1 MKRIIA
7 LIVTGLLVLVLL
19 TGLSAVPASARGTDD
34 WSVGDAR
41 IAEEVT
47 SLVIESPD
55 IDVFLKTGS
64 GQEILITESSGAE
77 LSDDQKVRWQLD
89 GTTLRIKYGDSIIQ
103 GIFGFLLGNNN
114 RSLTVTLPEDLV
126 LDSLEVSVASADVT
140 TDLLHSANAD
150 LSAASGDMN
159 VLLAGDM
166 ENAAFSSASGNITA
180 SLETAEAVRADA
192 SSGDLFVTLQTAGQF
207 AAGTSSGEITLKA
220 GEITDL
226 SIKSAS
232 GEVYA
237 ALAKAP
243 EEASIS
249 TASGDVT
256 AALPED
262 ADLTITVTTASG
274 DFTSQ
279 LPVVMDGKTYALG
292 NGSGQM
298 SISTASGDIS
308 IRKAD

>member
-1 MKRIIA
+1 MKKRIA
-7 LIVTGLLVLVLL
+7 LIVTGLFAFVLL
-19 TGLSAVPASARGTDD
+19 TGLRAIPASARGAGD

-41 IAEEVT
+41 ITEEVT

-55 IDVFLKTGS
+55 IDVFLKTGPD
-64 GQEILITESSGAE
+64 QEILITESSGAE
-77 LSDDQKVRWQLD
+77 LSEDQKVRWQLD
-89 GTTLRIKYGDSIIQ
+89 GTTLRIKYTDSIIQ

-126 LDSLEVSVASADVT
+126 LDSLNISVASADVT

-150 LSAASGDMN
+150 FSAASGDMN

-180 SLETAEAVRADA
+180 SLENAEAVQADA
-192 SSGDLFVTLQTAGQF
+192 ASGDLFVTLISAGQF
-207 AAGTSSGEITLKA
+207 SADTSSGEITLQA
-220 GEITDL
+220 DEVAVL
-226 SIKSAS
+226 SVESAS
-232 GEVYA
+232 GEVYT

-243 EEASIS
+243 KDASIS

-256 AALPED
+256 MALPED
-262 ADLTITVTTASG
+262 ADATVTVSTASG

-292 NGSGQM
+292 NGTGQM
-298 SISTASGDIS
+298 TISTASGDIS

>member
-159 VLLAGDM
+159 ILLASDM

-180 SLETAEAVRADA
+180 SLENAEAVRAEA
-192 SSGDLFVTLQTAGQF
+192 ASGDLFVTLTSAGQF
-207 AAGTSSGEITLKA
+207 SADTSSGEITLQA
-220 GEITDL
+220 DEIADL
-226 SIKSAS
+226 SVESAS

-243 EEASIS
+243 DDASIS

-256 AALPED
+256 VALPENAD
-262 ADLTITVTTASG
+262 ATVTVSTASG

>member
-55 IDVFLKTGS
+55 IDVFLKTGPDP
-64 GQEILITESSGAE
+64 EILITETSGAE

-159 VLLAGDM
+159 ILLASDM

-180 SLETAEAVRADA
+180 SLENAEAVRAEA
-192 SSGDLFVTLQTAGQF
+192 ASGDLFVTLTSAGQF
-207 AAGTSSGEITLKA
+207 SADTSSGEITLQA
-220 GEITDL
+220 DEIADL
-226 SIKSAS
+226 SVESAS

-243 EEASIS
+243 DDASIS

-256 AALPED
+256 VALPENAD
-262 ADLTITVTTASG
+262 ATVTVSTASG